1 MINSL
6 TGTITHKGATEVFL
20 ESRGIEW
27 QLSVSERTARK
38 LPPTGKEI
46 RVYTYLHHR
55 EDQMVLFGFAGVEER
70 FLFHDLL
77 RVAGIG
83 PKQAIRILSGMSV
96 GQFVKNLDADDVDA
110 LSSIPGL
117 GKKTA
122 QKIILTLR
130 GRLTAQ
136 ENEDGTEKPYAEIVT
151 ALVDMGFDRQSAVKA
166 VAKCAAEISEEPD
179 GEEIG
184 EKEIFRRAIVA
195 LSSNQ

>member
-6 TGTITHKGATEVFL
+6 TGTITHKGTSEVFL
-20 ESRGIEW
+20 ENLGIEW
-27 QLSVSERTARK
+27 QISVSERTAGE
-38 LPPTGKEI
+38 LPSPGEEV

-96 GQFVKNLDADDVDA
+96 DQFVKNLDADDVDA
-110 LSSIPGL
+110 LTRIPGL

-136 ENEDGTEKPYAEIVT
+136 QSDDDGEKPFGEIVT
-151 ALVDMGFDRQSAVKA
+151 ALVDMGFDRQSAARA
-166 VAKCAAEISEEPD
+166 VAKCSADETD
-179 GEEIG
+179 

-195 LSSNQ
+195 LSSNH

>member
-6 TGTITHKGATEVFL
+6 KGTITHKGATEIFL
-20 ESRGIEW
+20 ECREIEW
-27 QLSVSERTARK
+27 QLSVSERTARD
-38 LPPTGKEI
+38 LPAVGNDI

-55 EDQMVLFGFAGVEER
+55 EDQMVLFGFAHEEER

-83 PKQAIRILSGMSV
+83 PKQAVRILSGMSV
-96 GQFVKNLDADDVDA
+96 DQFVKNLDSDDVDA
-110 LSSIPGL
+110 LARIPGL

-130 GRLTAQ
+130 GRLTSQ
-136 ENEDGTEKPYAEIVT
+136 QSEDGSEKPFEEIVT
-151 ALVDMGFDRQSAVKA
+151 ALVEMGFDRQSAARA
-166 VAKCAAEISEEPD
+166 VAKCAADISGEIEDDES
-179 GEEIG
+179 G

-195 LSSNQ
+195 LSSNR

>member
-6 TGTITHKGATEVFL
+6 TGTITYKGTSEVFL
-20 ESRGIEW
+20 ENLGIEW
-27 QLSVSERTARK
+27 QISVSERTAGE
-38 LPPTGKEI
+38 LPSPGEEV

-96 GQFVKNLDADDVDA
+96 DQFVKNLDADDVDA
-110 LSSIPGL
+110 LTRIPGL

-136 ENEDGTEKPYAEIVT
+136 QSDDDGEKPFGEIVT
-151 ALVDMGFDRQSAVKA
+151 ALVDMGFDRQSAARA
-166 VAKCAAEISEEPD
+166 VAKCSADETD
-179 GEEIG
+179 

-195 LSSNQ
+195 LSSNH